1 MKNLI
6 YIPLLLVIALFSNC
20 EEEGPFII
28 LTPPEAPLLDTSY
41 ISMNMV
47 MAAPRN
53 VLIEEF
59 SGVRCANCPDGN
71 AKIEELLM
79 DYPGRVIPISAHSD
93 FLAAPYS
100 GDQDLRNEDA
110 NDLVDLIGGLS
121 SKPSAAINRKLFDGE
136 ANIAIK
142 NPDTW
147 EQFVWDEM
155 AINTPVNITMELI
168 EKNDTA
174 RTIQFRIKLAY
185 SAMASDH
192 NLGIALIENKI
203 IADQQDGIV
212 HVEDYEHQHVLRK
225 YVSPIVGTSIT
236 TTLVANTIIIKEFE
250 IDLDEYDADQIWQL
264 ENMALITFIR
274 QPNNEIVNAQM
285 LEW

>member
-1 MKNLI
+1 M
-6 YIPLLLVIALFSNC
+6 
-20 EEEGPFII
+20 
-28 LTPPEAPLLDTSY
+28 
-41 ISMNMV
+41 
-47 MAAPRN
+47 
-53 VLIEEF
+53 
-59 SGVRCANCPDGN
+59 
-71 AKIEELLM
+71 
-79 DYPGRVIPISAHSD
+79 
-93 FLAAPYS
+93 
-100 GDQDLRNEDA
+100 
-110 NDLVDLIGGLS
+110 S

-147 EQFVWDEM
+147 EQFVSDEM
-155 AINTPVNITMELI
+155 AINTPVNMEMELL

-174 RTIQFRIKLAY
+174 RTIKFRITLSY
-185 SAMASDH
+185 SAIAADH

-212 HVEDYEHQHVLRK
+212 HIEDYEHQHVLRK
-225 YVSPIVGTSIT
+225 YISPIVGTPIT
-236 TTLVANTIIIKEFE
+236 TSLEANTVIIKEFE
-250 IDLDEYDADQIWQL
+250 INLDDYDTNNIWQI